1 MSQCIPIRDLK
12 NTAEISQM
20 CKKAKEPIYITKNG
34 YNDMVIMSAEMY
46 EKIRLYTVYEKL
58 MEAEADIEA
67 GRVKEARSSLNSMR
81 AKYGL

>member
-67 GRVKEARSSLNSMR
+67 GRVKEARSFLNSMR

>member
-67 GRVKEARSSLNSMR
+67 GRVKEARSSLNNMR

>member
-67 GRVKEARSSLNSMR
+67 GKVKEARSSLNNMR

>member
-1 MSQCIPIRDLK
+1 MSRCIPIRDLK

>member
-34 YNDMVIMSAEMY
+34 YNDMVIMSAEMC

-67 GRVKEARSSLNSMR
+67 GRVKEARSSLNNMR

>member
-67 GRVKEARSSLNSMR
+67 GRIKEARSSLNNMR

>member
-1 MSQCIPIRDLK
+1 
-12 NTAEISQM
+12 
-20 CKKAKEPIYITKNG
+20 
-34 YNDMVIMSAEMY
+34 MY

-67 GRVKEARSSLNSMR
+67 GRVKEARSSLNNMR

>member
-34 YNDMVIMSAEMY
+34 YNDMVIMSVEMY

>member
-1 MSQCIPIRDLK
+1 MSQCIPIRDLT

-67 GRVKEARSSLNSMR
+67 GRVKEARSSLNNMR